1 MRVDAVLLNDE
12 LDILELRMQIL
23 DSVMDRFVVVESTV
37 EFSGRPKPLYF
48 EENKSKFSAWNDK
61 IVHVKVTDTPDSG
74 DNRWAREHFQRN
86 TILRGLEEC
95 KHHDS
100 VFMSDVD
107 EIPDPNAVRK
117 NRHGGYRQVYS
128 MYYVNAVCT
137 DENWVG
143 TTCAYC
149 SEYRHVSPQK
159 VRNDRHALPVVQ
171 PGGWHFA
178 YLMSTE
184 QMHHKLGAFAHAEW
198 DIPQIHASIEQRVS
212 DLKDLFGAHEKPM
225 RVVDVSSGYF
235 PEYLKNNR
243 EKYSNLIK
251 QPS

>member
-1 MRVDAVLLNDE
+1 MRVDTVLLNDE
-12 LDILELRMQIL
+12 LDILELRLQIL

-37 EFSGRPKPLYF
+37 EFSGRPKPLYY
-48 EENKSKFSAWNDK
+48 EENKSKFAAWKDK
-61 IVHVKVTDTPDSG
+61 IHHVKVADTPDSG
-74 DNRWAREHFQRN
+74 CYRWAREHFQRN
-86 TILRGLEEC
+86 AILRGLEPFRN
-95 KHHDS
+95 HDV

-107 EIPDPNAVRK
+107 EIPDPDAAGK

-159 VRNDRHALPVVQ
+159 VRNDRYALPAVQ
-171 PGGWHFA
+171 SGGWHFA
-178 YLMSTE
+178 YLMSIE

-198 DIPQIHASIEQRVS
+198 DTPAVHAQIEQKVL
-212 DLKDLFGAHEKPM
+212 DLKDLFGAHQKPM
-225 RVVDVSSGYF
+225 QVIDVDSGYF
-235 PEYLKNNR
+235 PEYLKRNQ
-243 EKYSNLIK
+243 EKYSRLIK
-251 QPS
+251 PPA

>member
-1 MRVDAVLLNDE
+1 VKIDAILLNDE
-12 LDILELRMQIL
+12 LDILELRLQTL

-37 EFSGRPKPLYF
+37 EFSGRPKPLYY
-48 EENKSKFSAWNDK
+48 EENKSKFAAWKDK
-61 IVHVKVTDTPDSG
+61 ICHIKVTDTPDSG

-86 TILRGLEEC
+86 AILRGLEQF
-95 KHHDS
+95 KNHDA

-107 EIPDPNAVRK
+107 EIPDLEAVRK

-159 VRNDRHALPVVQ
+159 VRNDRYVLPAVY

-178 YLMSTE
+178 YLMSLE

-198 DIPQIHASIEQRVS
+198 DTPQVHAAIEQRVS
-212 DLKDLFGAHEKPM
+212 GLKDLFGAHEKPM
-225 RVVDVSSGYF
+225 QVVDVSSGYF
-235 PEYLKNNR
+235 PEYLKNNQS
-243 EKYSNLIK
+243 KYSKFIK
-251 QPS
+251 